1 MSTQHDK
8 VPMLQALRH
17 ARLNIGQL
25 LRALKCYAGAVQ
37 ECCGYNPLEAANTF
51 NWHAE
56 AELGQALLHTQ
67 LILQQLVLED
77 KVLLEAVAPAHLLVV
92 MDDAVVKV
100 HICPL
105 LVLIIGCLGVLMPLD
120 SIKSSLKC
128 SKADFAQT
136 RALPSIKGKG
146 ISVLMQQDM

>member
-8 VPMLQALRH
+8 VPMLQALQH

-37 ECCGYNPLEAANTF
+37 ECCGDNPLEAANTF

-67 LILQQLVLED
+67 LILQ
-77 KVLLEAVAPAHLLVV
+77 
-92 MDDAVVKV
+92 
-100 HICPL
+100 
-105 LVLIIGCLGVLMPLD
+105 
-120 SIKSSLKC
+120 
-128 SKADFAQT
+128 
-136 RALPSIKGKG
+136 
-146 ISVLMQQDM
+146 